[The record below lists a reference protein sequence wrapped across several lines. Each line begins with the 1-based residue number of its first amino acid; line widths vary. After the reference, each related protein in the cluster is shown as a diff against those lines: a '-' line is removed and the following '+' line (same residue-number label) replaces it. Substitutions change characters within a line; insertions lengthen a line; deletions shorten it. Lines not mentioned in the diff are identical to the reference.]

1 MFTALYLFFQVPGA
15 PGILYAL
22 AGGSVLFLAL
32 CLLAR
37 GNRSAG
43 NVKLTL
49 SCLAVIGL
57 SMEACWYLLYVSY
70 FPTGSLA
77 GEEPSLTAGIAFLA
91 VFLLGGAWLVRLV
104 ISAAHGG
111 GGEMADS
118 VKAREA
124 LRPPRERE

>member
-15 PGILYAL
+15 QGILYAL
-22 AGGSVLFLAL
+22 AGGSVLFLAA
-32 CLLAR
+32 CLLPR

-43 NVKLTL
+43 NGKLTL
-49 SCLAVIGL
+49 ICLGIIGL

-70 FPTGSLA
+70 FPGGSLA

-104 ISAAHGG
+104 NSAAHGG

-118 VKAREA
+118 MKAREA
-124 LRPPRERE
+124 MRPPKER